1 VSFDEKTLHIDRKG
15 NTMKVIL
22 REDLAGIGQ
31 AGETV
36 EVKDGYG
43 RNYLFPR
50 KLAIPATKGNL
61 RSIDEVKRQ
70 KELRDRKRRR
80 EAEKIKER
88 IEKLSLNKEVKVGEE
103 DKLYGSVT
111 TGDIAELLATEGV
124 TVDKRSIELES
135 PIKAL
140 GVYTVPIKIEKDVT
154 ANLKLW
160 VVKET

>member
-1 VSFDEKTLHIDRKG
+1 
-15 NTMKVIL
+15 MKVIL